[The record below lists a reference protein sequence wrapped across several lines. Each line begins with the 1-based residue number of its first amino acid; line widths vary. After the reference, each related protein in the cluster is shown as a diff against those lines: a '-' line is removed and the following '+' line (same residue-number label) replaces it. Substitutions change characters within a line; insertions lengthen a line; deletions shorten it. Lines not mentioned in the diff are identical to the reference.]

1 MNNAFLRPL
10 SPDTKS
16 YFAAGRERILA
27 YLEVAPR
34 LAASLTSR
42 CKKKKKKKGQK
53 LTKTCRTPS
62 PQPGTRDSSI
72 SHVSYVIVPLSGPG
86 AEHRVSSS

>member
-16 YFAAGRERILA
+16 YLAAGRERILA

-42 CKKKKKKKGQK
+42 CKKKKKKKRAKIDQ
-53 LTKTCRTPS
+53 
-62 PQPGTRDSSI
+62 D
-72 SHVSYVIVPLSGPG
+72 VPYPIP
-86 AEHRVSSS
+86 AAWDP